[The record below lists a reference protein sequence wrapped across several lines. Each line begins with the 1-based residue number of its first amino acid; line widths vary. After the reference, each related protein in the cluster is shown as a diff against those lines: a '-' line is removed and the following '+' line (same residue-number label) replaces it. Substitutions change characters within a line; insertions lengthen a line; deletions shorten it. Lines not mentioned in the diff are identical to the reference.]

1 MANMLEN
8 FGLDFFAE
16 DDNSLMG
23 FVGYITKE
31 GKALTGY
38 HGTPYLFKS
47 MGDVE
52 FWVKTEKNS
61 EGNLHVAGFDSHC
74 GNRCVWELIHSGIDI
89 TPKDASKLEHVA
101 MFNRADTHGG
111 LLPIEVITA
120 DILPSLMKDDKVTM
134 QVVALPLE
142 INYYANEDE
151 YAEAQ
156 PSDDNGKKWLMGNG
170 SMAALSFLYNHAP
183 DRYEQGKDYESDRYV
198 QFTATVKK
206 LYHGTFE
213 MNDEKH
219 NAFIRCF
226 ADTQY
231 GELEFDHT
239 LEQVPEELR
248 DNIRVGAVISGTCI
262 LSGDVAIKEYDEG
275 IVKDFEHNLKLL
287 RYTMGKGDPERLA
300 SVLATDVV
308 YETDTSGKK
317 YVGAKEIIDR
327 FTYIHN
333 NRDSEYTTYY
343 ATITDVD
350 ADNMEYSVGTRC
362 IVLANGETENNY
374 ESIAFITV
382 NDEGLIS
389 KIKISTDSRYQFK
402 IDQPEK
408 VKTPLDDI
416 KVSDSVF
423 EPIILRAKLHGII
436 DHEVEETMIT
446 ENIDNYYSLEQNA
459 QRMLEALQEEPQ
471 PDAEKAFANIFGY
484 LFAKAIEQTVNEEK
498 DIVDYKT
505 RLTASFSPGE
515 AFAGEISSTLSP
527 EEHSVLEKAMKL
539 GTQFYNDFKGYI
551 QMTDAGEEQ
560 FIKLFTQAAVV
571 VQRLGQLY
579 TDRCFNNN

>member
-151 YAEAQ
+151 YAETQ
-156 PSDDNGKKWLMGNG
+156 PSDDNGKKWLMENG

-206 LYHGTFE
+206 IYHGAFE

-219 NAFIRCF
+219 NTFIRCF

-231 GELEFDHT
+231 GELEFDHA

-275 IVKDFEHNLKLL
+275 VVKDFEHNLKLL

-343 ATITDVD
+343 ATITGVD
-350 ADNMEYSVGTRC
+350 GDNMEYPVGTRC
-362 IVLANGETENNY
+362 IVLANGETDNNY

-382 NDEGLIS
+382 NNEGLIS
-389 KIKISTDSRYQFK
+389 KIKISTDSRYHFK

-416 KVSDSVF
+416 KVPDSVF
-423 EPIILRAKLHGII
+423 EPIILRAKFHGII

-446 ENIDNYYSLEQNA
+446 ENIDNFYSLEQNA

-471 PDAEKAFANIFGY
+471 PDVEKAFANIFGY

-498 DIVDYKT
+498 KIVDYKT
-505 RLTASFSPGE
+505 RLTVSFSPGE

-527 EEHSVLEKAMKL
+527 EEHSVLEKSMKL